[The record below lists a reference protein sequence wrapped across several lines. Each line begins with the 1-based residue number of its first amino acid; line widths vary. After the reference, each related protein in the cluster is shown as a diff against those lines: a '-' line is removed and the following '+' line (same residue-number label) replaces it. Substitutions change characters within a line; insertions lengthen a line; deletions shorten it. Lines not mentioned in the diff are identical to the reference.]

1 MPSFTL
7 ERVIPAPPEDV
18 FDVSLDVGLHL
29 ASQRSHG
36 ERVASGRTSGR
47 LEEGEQVTWSARHF
61 GLRFR
66 MTSLVFDVDRPRRF
80 RDRQVRGPF
89 GSFVHTHE
97 FVPLDGTTLM
107 RDTIDFRSPLGP
119 LGRVVD
125 AVAMRRHLIR
135 VMTERNDAI
144 SAHFAGAAP
153 SLG

>member
-47 LEEGEQVTWSARHF
+47 LEESEQITWSARHF

-66 MTSLVFDVDRPRRF
+66 MTSLVFDVERPRRF

-89 GSFVHTHE
+89 GSFLHTHE
-97 FVPLDGTTLM
+97 FEPLDGGTLM
-107 RDTIDFRSPLGP
+107 RDTIDFRSPFGP
-119 LGRVVD
+119 IGRMVD
-125 AVAMRRHLIR
+125 VSVMRRHLIG
-135 VMTERNDAI
+135 VITERNDAI
-144 SAHFAGAAP
+144 SEHF
-153 SLG
+153 S

>member
-7 ERVIPAPPEDV
+7 ERVIPAPPGDV

-29 ASQRSHG
+29 MSQRSHG

-47 LEEGEQVTWSARHF
+47 LAEGEQVTWSARHF

-66 MTSLVFDVDRPRRF
+66 MTSLVFDVERPRRF

-89 GSFVHTHE
+89 RSFLHIHE
-97 FVPLDGTTLM
+97 FEPLDGGTLM

-135 VMTERNDAI
+135 VITERNDAL
-144 SAHFAGAAP
+144 SAHFA
-153 SLG
+153 